1 MENKPNKILE
11 FISKHK
17 TFIKKVILF
26 ILSYFTIV
34 VVNSDAFT
42 NLFYQLFGQ
51 EFTNT
56 LQMCSPLMFITT
68 MEV

>member
-1 MENKPNKILE
+1 MDNKSNKILE

-17 TFIKKVILF
+17 TFIKKLILF

-34 VVNSDAFT
+34 LVNSDTFT
-42 NLFYQLFGQ
+42 NIFIQLFGSDV
-51 EFTNT
+51 TNT